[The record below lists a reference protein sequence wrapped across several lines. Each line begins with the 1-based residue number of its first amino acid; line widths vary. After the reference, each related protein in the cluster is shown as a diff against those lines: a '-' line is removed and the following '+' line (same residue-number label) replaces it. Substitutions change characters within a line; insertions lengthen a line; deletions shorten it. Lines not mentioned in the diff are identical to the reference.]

1 MSVESNWKNRSGRRA
16 KMETKKER
24 KKKKEER
31 EKTWR
36 FRKELKMFLRD
47 ILLIEPLRLCPTPT
61 LLPFHPSSIRSLSL
75 SCTFSARHLSRSHTP
90 RCSPLLTPSTC
101 ISIHVCLFYSRLL
114 YLYPFLSVY
123 VSPLLRQQ
131 STWIGRLLL
140 TWKKKKNNQKSQK
153 KKETPGETRR
163 YKEER
168 KRRIHIDGITVKMF
182 RKGCWAIA
190 KRIHQTIFRQH

>member
-1 MSVESNWKNRSGRRA
+1 MKWVWKNRSGRHA
-16 KMETKKER
+16 KVEIKKER

-31 EKTWR
+31 KKTRR

-75 SCTFSARHLSRSHTP
+75 SYTFSVRHLSRSHIP

-101 ISIHVCLFYSRLL
+101 ISIHVRLFYSRLL

-123 VSPLLRQQ
+123 VSLLLRQQ
-131 STWIGRLLL
+131 STWIGHLLL

-153 KKETPGETRR
+153 KKGALGETRK
-163 YKEER
+163 YKRER

-182 RKGCWAIA
+182 RKGCWVIA

>member
-1 MSVESNWKNRSGRRA
+1 MSVESNTKNGRGWYA

-24 KKKKEER
+24 KKKREER
-31 EKTWR
+31 KKTRR

-75 SCTFSARHLSRSHTP
+75 SCTFSVRHLSRSHTP
-90 RCSPLLTPSTC
+90 RCSPLLAPSTC
-101 ISIHVCLFYSRLL
+101 ISIHVRLFYSRLF

-140 TWKKKKNNQKSQK
+140 TWKKKKNSQKSQK
-153 KKETPGETRR
+153 KKGVSIKTRR
-163 YKEER
+163 YKGER
-168 KRRIHIDGITVKMF
+168 KRRIHIDEITVKMF

>member
-24 KKKKEER
+24 KKKKEEGKKR
-31 EKTWR
+31 GDFVKSWKCFCGTFYWLSPSASAR
-36 FRKELKMFLRD
+36 PLLCFLF
-47 ILLIEPLRLCPTPT
+47 TQV
-61 LLPFHPSSIRSLSL
+61 PFVLSL
-75 SCTFSARHLSRSHTP
+75 FPVHSLPDISLDLILPGAAPYS
-90 RCSPLLTPSTC
+90 C

-114 YLYPFLSVY
+114 YLYPFLFVY

>member
-31 EKTWR
+31 KKTWR

-90 RCSPLLTPSTC
+90 RCSPLLVYLYTRLSLLLPVTLSLS
-101 ISIHVCLFYSRLL
+101 ISIRLRISFASTAI
-114 YLYPFLSVY
+114 YLDRSF
-123 VSPLLRQQ
+123 
-131 STWIGRLLL
+131 IA
-140 TWKKKKNNQKSQK
+140 NM
-153 KKETPGETRR
+153 KKEE
-163 YKEER
+163 K
-168 KRRIHIDGITVKMF
+168 
-182 RKGCWAIA
+182 
-190 KRIHQTIFRQH
+190 